1 AVRVRAVDVRGPRVA
16 AAAFLLAAGNSAGG
30 GMVAAEQLRDPA
42 LSCPV
47 WVEHLGATFNAP
59 EPLALTRPDR
69 DAAQPLLGAGVRDDG
84 SGRPVDPRGDVV
96 YRNVRVAGSIRAG
109 IETARLGLGEAAA
122 DGWAMGEAA
131 ADAAAG

>member
-1 AVRVRAVDVRGPRVA
+1 MAARAFV
-16 AAAFLLAAGNSAGG
+16 LAGGKFAGG
-30 GMVAAEQLRDPA
+30 GIVADERLHEPA
-42 LSCPV
+42 LGCPV
-47 WVEHLGATFNAP
+47 WVEHLGAAFHAP
-59 EPLALTRPDR
+59 EPLALTRPER

-131 ADAAAG
+131 AGEAAG